1 MKLAP
6 FPNYRSCNLDWAE
19 TIPTHWREGKLRWL
33 STRFA
38 GGTPDRANEAYWNDG
53 TIPWLASGAVN
64 QFDITEPSEYISEE
78 GFKNSSARWVPRGG
92 LVVALA
98 GQGKTKGMVAQLQI
112 EATCN
117 QSMAAIIPQES
128 LTNRFLLYWLSSN
141 YQNIRNLAGGDL
153 RDGLNLDLLGSI
165 SCPIPPID
173 EQRKISKFLD
183 RETAKI
189 DSLVAEQEK
198 LIELLKEKRQA
209 VISHA
214 VTKGLDPKAPMKE
227 SGIEWLGD
235 IPEHW
240 SVKKLKRVSPQLT
253 VGIVVNPSEY
263 VAEVGLPFIY
273 GGDISEGNI
282 DTENCRRI
290 SSEDS
295 CRNEKTKL
303 QQGDIVTVRVGAPGV
318 SAVVPAECDGGNCA
332 SVMLIRKG
340 DFDSDWLCFAMNSRI
355 VRYQVEIVQYGAAQ
369 EQFNIGHAVDFWIPT
384 PPISEQALISRYL
397 NESISAFERLTTIA
411 RNSIDLLRERR
422 SALISA
428 AVTGKID
435 VRGFVDTEA
444 A

>member
-6 FPNYRSCNLDWAE
+6 FPDYRSCNLDWAE

-53 TIPWLASGAVN
+53 TIPWLASGTVN

-78 GFKNSSARWVPRGG
+78 GFKNSSARWIPRGG
-92 LVVALA
+92 LVIALA

-128 LTNRFLLYWLSSN
+128 LTNRFLLYWLGSN

-189 DSLVAEQEK
+189 DALVAEQEK

-209 VISHA
+209 AISHA
-214 VTKGLDPKAPMKE
+214 VTKGLVPEAPMKD
-227 SGIEWLGD
+227 SGIEWLGSVPKHWCLTAVGHVCEFISYGFTNPMPVTDDGPFMLTAND
-235 IPEHW
+235 IGYGEISYSSARRTSAKAFVALTEKSRPLKNDILLTKDGTLGRVALHDGSEACINQ
-240 SVKKLKRVSPQLT
+240 SVAVLR
-253 VGIVVNPSEY
+253 PS
-263 VAEVGLPFIY
+263 
-273 GGDISEGNI
+273 
-282 DTENCRRI
+282 
-290 SSEDS
+290 
-295 CRNEKTKL
+295 
-303 QQGDIVTVRVGAPGV
+303 
-318 SAVVPAECDGGNCA
+318 
-332 SVMLIRKG
+332 
-340 DFDSDWLCFAMNSRI
+340 SRI
-355 VRYQVEIVQYGAAQ
+355 IFPRFLELALLGSVYQEKMLFDAG
-369 EQFNIGHAVDFWIPT
+369 G
-384 PPISEQALISRYL
+384 
-397 NESISAFERLTTIA
+397 TTIKHIYITRLSKMHLMLPSFEEQQA
-411 RNSIDLLRERR
+411 IVSYVEDVLAKIDGLLSASSKAIDLLKERR

-435 VRGFVDTEA
+435 VRSLVGSEA

>member
-1 MKLAP
+1 MKLAQ
-6 FPNYRSCNLDWAE
+6 FPDYRSCNLDWAE

-38 GGTPDRANEAYWNDG
+38 GGTPDRANEAYWDDG

-64 QFDITEPSEYISEE
+64 QFDITEPSDYISEE
-78 GFKNSSARWVPRGG
+78 GFKNSSARWIPRGG

-117 QSMAAIIPQES
+117 QSMAAIIPQEG

-189 DSLVAEQEK
+189 DDLVTEQEK

-214 VTKGLDPKAPMKE
+214 VTK
-227 SGIEWLGD
+227 
-235 IPEHW
+235 
-240 SVKKLKRVSPQLT
+240 
-253 VGIVVNPSEY
+253 
-263 VAEVGLPFIY
+263 VA
-273 GGDISEGNI
+273 
-282 DTENCRRI
+282 
-290 SSEDS
+290 
-295 CRNEKTKL
+295 
-303 QQGDIVTVRVGAPGV
+303 
-318 SAVVPAECDGGNCA
+318 
-332 SVMLIRKG
+332 
-340 DFDSDWLCFAMNSRI
+340 
-355 VRYQVEIVQYGAAQ
+355 
-369 EQFNIGHAVDFWIPT
+369 
-384 PPISEQALISRYL
+384 
-397 NESISAFERLTTIA
+397 
-411 RNSIDLLRERR
+411 
-422 SALISA
+422 
-428 AVTGKID
+428 
-435 VRGFVDTEA
+435 
-444 A
+444 